1 MLPLAS
7 LWLPILLSAAAVF
20 IASSVI
26 HMVLTY
32 HRSDY
37 QRLEAEEGIMAAL
50 RPFAIPPGDYMMP
63 HAGSPDVMKSPE
75 YVDKLTQGPVA
86 LLTVMPN
93 EMPRMGASL
102 VQWFLYCLTVS
113 LFATYLTSRSVGPG
127 AGMMSILQIAAT
139 AAFMGYGFA
148 LVQNSIWYRRRW
160 ATTIRAVADSLVYA
174 VLTGVVVGWL
184 WP

>member
-37 QRLEAEEGIMAAL
+37 RGLEAEAGIMSAL

-63 HAGSPDVMKSPE
+63 HAGSPDVMKSPA
-75 YVDKLTQGPVA
+75 YADKLAQGPVA

-93 EMPRMGASL
+93 GMPRMGASL
-102 VQWFLYCLTVS
+102 VQWFLYCATVS
-113 LFATYLTSRSVGPG
+113 LFTAYLTSRSVGPG

-160 ATTIRAVADSLVYA
+160 STTIKSVADSLAYA
-174 VLTGVVVGWL
+174 LLTGLVLGSM